1 MYCIAFAGV
10 ESGATW
16 DCKSSFRQLMKEH
29 GLVELRHDISGSQDT
44 DRAGGGRLNGSGVS
58 FCLLAS
64 FRWLFNYERQQ
75 F

>member
-1 MYCIAFAGV
+1 MYVLLYCIAFAGV

-44 DRAGGGRLNGSGVS
+44 DRAGGGGGSGGD
-58 FCLLAS
+58 
-64 FRWLFNYERQQ
+64 RQN
-75 F
+75 